1 MKPRTVTESF
11 TLRAYP
17 HDPVRLREMRDALQQ
32 RFPDRIATLADAL
45 AFAVSS
51 ASHTLANNQI
61 PAAIAA
67 LPPPPEVRPGMVWPP
82 RPRPPDN
89 DPT

>member
-45 AFAVSS
+45 TLAVSS
-51 ASHTLANNQI
+51 AGHALANDQI
-61 PAAIAA
+61 PASIAA
-67 LPPPPEVRPGMVWPP
+67 PAAAPGLGK
-82 RPRPPDN
+82 RA
-89 DPT
+89 